1 MKVELN
7 ANFPDLIPL
16 ENKKKGN
23 GSSFSRILE
32 DFLKEVNSQQLSA
45 REVERALSEG
55 RVKNV
60 EEAMF
65 IIEKAD
71 LSLRLLTEIR
81 NKALESYQ
89 EIMRMQV

>member
-1 MKVELN
+1 MKVSLN
-7 ANFPDLIPL
+7 TAFSDFLSL
-16 ENKKKGN
+16 EERGKTEVV
-23 GSSFSRILE
+23 SFSRVLE

-55 RVKNV
+55 KVKNV
-60 EEAMF
+60 EEAMYT
-65 IIEKAD
+65 IEKAD
-71 LSLRLLTEIR
+71 LSLRLLTELR

>member
-1 MKVELN
+1 MKVNLN
-7 ANFPDLIPL
+7 TAFSGFLSL
-16 ENKKKGN
+16 EERKKTEGV
-23 GSSFSRILE
+23 SFSRVLE

-55 RVKNV
+55 KVKNV
-60 EEAMF
+60 EEAMYT
-65 IIEKAD
+65 IEKAD
-71 LSLRLLTEIR
+71 LSLRLLTELR

>member
-1 MKVELN
+1 MRIELN
-7 ANFPDLIPL
+7 VNFPDLIPL
-16 ENKKKGN
+16 ENKKKEDN
-23 GSSFSRILE
+23 GSFSRILE
-32 DFLKEVNSQQLSA
+32 DFLKDVNSQQLSA
-45 REVERALSEG
+45 RKVERALSEG
-55 RVKNV
+55 KVKNV

-65 IIEKAD
+65 TIEEAD

>member
-1 MKVELN
+1 MRIELN
-7 ANFPDLIPL
+7 INFPDLIPL
-16 ENKKKGN
+16 ENKKKEDN
-23 GSSFSRILE
+23 GSFSRILE
-32 DFLKEVNSQQLSA
+32 DFLKDVNSQQLSA
-45 REVERALSEG
+45 RKVERALSEG
-55 RVKNV
+55 KVKNV

-65 IIEKAD
+65 TIEKAD

>member
-1 MKVELN
+1 MRIELN
-7 ANFPDLIPL
+7 VNFPDLIPL
-16 ENKKKGN
+16 ENKKKEDN
-23 GSSFSRILE
+23 GSFSRILE
-32 DFLKEVNSQQLSA
+32 DFLKDVNSQQLSA
-45 REVERALSEG
+45 RKVERALSEG
-55 RVKNV
+55 KVKNV

-65 IIEKAD
+65 TIEKAD